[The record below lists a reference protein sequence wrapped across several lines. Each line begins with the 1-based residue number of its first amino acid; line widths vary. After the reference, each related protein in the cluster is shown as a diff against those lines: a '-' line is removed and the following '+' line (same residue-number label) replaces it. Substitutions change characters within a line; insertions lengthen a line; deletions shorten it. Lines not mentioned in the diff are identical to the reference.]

1 VISTGQF
8 YVAAEGPPKQGDLL
22 FAGVVRLVADDHFTP
37 PAWGRLDAYDI
48 TVQAQGDA
56 PELRLVAGPAL
67 VMVTSHDCHFDKE
80 WNQRRR
86 ALIREGLLEEEA
98 ERIASADATLDRT
111 FNASPLLRPDEVRRD
126 RRALLDGKIL
136 GYLPVPPSPD
146 GVVPEAVVDLTYRV
160 TLDRFDVH
168 RVASVSEAA
177 RAQLRYV
184 LVQLD
189 SYVQRRSASRS
200 STPSGAASTM
210 SQYRKNSRCSSD
222 CISTTAPIS
231 TFSSNPTSLVQGP
244 RVRLG
249 VAPQRRTLHQDLAL
263 R

>member
-189 SYVQRRSASRS
+189 SLRATKVGFKIEHAVGRRINDVSI
-200 STPSGAASTM
+200 P
-210 SQYRKNSRCSSD
+210 QEQ
-222 CISTTAPIS
+222 PL
-231 TFSSNPTSLVQGP
+231 F
-244 RVRLG
+244 VRLHLDDG
-249 VAPQRRTLHQDLAL
+249 TNIDLLQQPDEPGPGPA
-263 R
+263 RQAWSGPAA

>member
-1 VISTGQF
+1 VIPADQF

-37 PAWGRLDAYDI
+37 PAWSRLDAYDVTI
-48 TVQAQGDA
+48 QAQGDA

-86 ALIREGLLEEEA
+86 TLIREGYLENEA
-98 ERIASADATLDRT
+98 ERIAGADASLDRT

-126 RRALLDGKIL
+126 RRALLDGKVL
-136 GYLPVPPSPD
+136 GYLPVPASPD
-146 GVVPEAVVDLTYRV
+146 GIVPEAVVDLTYRV
-160 TLDRFDVH
+160 TLDRLDVH

-177 RAQLRYV
+177 RAQLRYA

-189 SYVQRRSASRS
+189 SLRATKVGFEIEHAVGRRINDVSI
-200 STPSGAASTM
+200 P
-210 SQYRKNSRCSSD
+210 QEH
-222 CISTTAPIS
+222 PL
-231 TFSSNPTSLVQGP
+231 F
-244 RVRLG
+244 VRLHLDDG
-249 VAPQRRTLHQDLAL
+249 TNIDLLQQPDEPGPGPA
-263 R
+263 RQAWSGPAA